1 MENALSIATPD
12 RLCQQILPDGRRCR
26 ARRISSSSY
35 CFFHD
40 PESKGKRM
48 AAQRAGG
55 MKNKNRMARLPELT
69 PDAPLAEAKDVS
81 RLLAQTINQVRRGEL
96 DPKVANAVGYLAG
109 ILLKSIQESEIE
121 TRVAALEA
129 ATRLPSDS
137 SAFSFEE
144 N

>member
-1 MENALSIATPD
+1 MENTESSIAAPD
-12 RLCQQILPDGRRCR
+12 RFCQQILPDGRRCR

-40 PESKGKRM
+40 PESKDKRM

-55 MKNKNRMARLPELT
+55 MKNRMATLPELT
-69 PDAPLAEAKDVS
+69 PDAPLAGANDVC

-96 DPKVANAVGYLAG
+96 DPKVANAVGYLAS
-109 ILLKSIQESEIE
+109 ILLKTIQELEIE